1 MEMAIC
7 FLCKFLRICFTKLR
21 QQQLHSFLD
30 FSRGLSLSTI
40 HLATWKKVRERL
52 QNYYNVLGLGKVPVD
67 TFRARR
73 EKWVSSKKRENE
85 TKLFWRHSLHTAAV
99 GVSPVAVSHEPQEG
113 GTSLWLYSLPAVA
126 PTHPW
131 RGRDSC
137 GRMRGGE

>member
-1 MEMAIC
+1 M
-7 FLCKFLRICFTKLR
+7 
-21 QQQLHSFLD
+21 
-30 FSRGLSLSTI
+30 STI